1 MRPGIT
7 VITVTHNRFD
17 LLQKAAA
24 SVSEQCIDVPVEHL
38 IIGDECPALENAEA
52 QLMQRFSGIR
62 VVNIQRVHSVA
73 TVSMR
78 LAALRNRAL
87 AMIETE
93 YVAYLDDDNTY
104 QPDHLASLLQI
115 VEHQDCDAAHSFRVI
130 IEPDGTLFQGDYF
143 PWVKDPMQS
152 QSFLDTMIGFGV
164 LARGSSVM
172 RDTIALPGDWSGTVD
187 TSEWLIRTEVN
198 RQYPWCENVS
208 PEDEAIG
215 ITEDGAWLRQLV
227 AAGLHIGCSGQATL
241 LYRLGGRSNPLLI
254 ASA

>member
-17 LLQKAAA
+17 LLQKAVA
-24 SVSEQCIDVPVEHL
+24 SVSEQRIDLPIEHL

-52 QLMQRFSGIR
+52 QLVQCFSGIR
-62 VVNIQRVHSVA
+62 VVNTRRAGSVA

-87 AMIETE
+87 AMVETE

-104 QPDHLASLLQI
+104 KPDHLASLLQI
-115 VEHQDCDAAHSFRVI
+115 IEHQDCHAAHSYRVI

-143 PWVKDPMQS
+143 PWVKEPMQS
-152 QSFLDTMIGFGV
+152 QSFLETMIGFGV
-164 LARGSSVM
+164 LARDSSVM
-172 RDTIALPGDWSGTVD
+172 RDTIALPGGWSGTVD

-227 AAGLHIGCSGQATL
+227 AAGLRIGCSEQATL
-241 LYRLGGRSNPLLI
+241 LYRLGGRSNLLPV
-254 ASA
+254 AST